1 MKEGW
6 TQSCWAVPRYYPLA
20 PSGEVK
26 LDAPLVEWKR
36 RWILLQQLRYN
47 RFPALLKW
55 MKTVRTGRLMLYT
68 QGASIRPEAW
78 HLTTFW
84 ASYCYIPP
92 PLVSSNNHGEKSMQ
106 TTSRSAI
113 TCERKLHTL
122 TLNFS
127 VFQAAMLQF
136 SLYNVGRVHCK
147 TANLP
152 GIAFSYRRWPHW
164 GHGCRAHIS
173 SLLRSR
179 NSENQQFSQEA
190 MPVEIDPESCMV
202 GHYNLLSISWPIMQC
217 NNKMFLSAHKQRD
230 HLACLTNLMVALL
243 LIT

>member
-1 MKEGW
+1 M
-6 TQSCWAVPRYYPLA
+6 C
-20 PSGEVK
+20 
-26 LDAPLVEWKR
+26 
-36 RWILLQQLRYN
+36 
-47 RFPALLKW
+47 
-55 MKTVRTGRLMLYT
+55 TGQLMLYT
-68 QGASIRPEAW
+68 QRGSIQPGAW

-84 ASYCYIPP
+84 ASYCYIPS
-92 PLVSSNNHGEKSMQ
+92 PLVSSNNHGDKSMQ
-106 TTSRSAI
+106 TSSRSAI

-122 TLNFS
+122 IFNF
-127 VFQAAMLQF
+127 QF
-136 SLYNVGRVHCK
+136 FKLSCCNFHFYIVGRAHCK
-147 TANLP
+147 TANIP
-152 GIAFSYRRWPHW
+152 GVAFSYRCWPHW

-179 NSENQQFSQEA
+179 KSENQQFSQEA
-190 MPVEIDPESCMV
+190 MPVETDPVSFMA